1 LLQHQLVTLVLRPGI
16 QVFPFKLSQST
27 LSLGLILVTQELF
40 LSQSLLLCLQT
51 LLFLKITLRLLL
63 RKKLLTLLF
72 FPLLLKALLLRFE
85 LLLLT
90 LRLVGPEVVDGLRL
104 SSHWL
109 WWRRRLFLNLLRR
122 PFR

>member
-1 LLQHQLVTLVLRPGI
+1 
-16 QVFPFKLSQST
+16 
-27 LSLGLILVTQELF
+27 LF

-85 LLLLT
+85 FLLLT

-109 WWRRRLFLNLLRR
+109 RWRRRLFLNLLCR